1 MSTKSAKII
10 GDFLQINR
18 VTKVEF
24 AKITGICRTSIYK
37 YLAGEPIH
45 PLKAKQIEK
54 NILKHYRI
62 LLRYE
67 NLID

>member
-1 MSTKSAKII
+1 MSKKSAQTIKE
-10 GDFLQINR
+10 FLEKYH
-18 VTKVEF
+18 VSKVEF
-24 AKITGICRTSIYK
+24 AKVTGVSRTSVYK

-54 NILKHYRI
+54 RILQSYRV

-67 NLID
+67 NLIE